1 MYYAVFL
8 FQQAGIGG
16 TQASLLANGIE
27 GVVLNVS
34 TWVNMWYIDTW
45 GRRRPMIIGAIGMG
59 ISMMLIGVI
68 MKTEGASLQSKYLVS
83 ITQLLNQT
91 RQSCL

>member
-8 FQQAGIGG
+8 FEQAGLAK
-16 TQASLLANGIE
+16 TKSSLLANGLQ
-27 GVVLNVS
+27 GVMLNVF

-45 GRRRPMIIGAIGMG
+45 GRRRPMIIGALGMG

-68 MKTEGASLQSKYLVS
+68 MKTKGL
-83 ITQLLNQT
+83 
-91 RQSCL
+91 

>member
-16 TQASLLANGIE
+16 TKASLLANGLE
-27 GVVLNVS
+27 GVVLNVFV
-34 TWVNMWYIDTW
+34 WVNMWYIDTW
-45 GRRRPMIIGAIGMG
+45 GRRRPMIVGAIAMG

-68 MKTEGASLQSKYLVS
+68 MKTQGA
-83 ITQLLNQT
+83 
-91 RQSCL
+91 